1 MTSQR
6 RIETAVN
13 PIIATITDLASGEK
27 VSIVD
32 FGTFEVCDLKEKQV
46 INPQTKKMIT
56 APVSKSPAFKAGQ
69 ALKSAVKVIRGV
81 YFHAG

>member
-32 FGTFEVCDLKEKQV
+32 FGTFEVCDLKEK
-46 INPQTKKMIT
+46 
-56 APVSKSPAFKAGQ
+56 
-69 ALKSAVKVIRGV
+69 
-81 YFHAG
+81 